1 MLSRLFPENI
11 ARLSS
16 RRPKTVVAA
25 WVLALVLGL
34 MAAATLL
41 SGALTNDVNLT
52 NQPESVR
59 ARELIE
65 QRLGEQDETSEIV
78 VFQSDSLTVDDP
90 AYQTVVVSAIA
101 ALAALDPDEVSV
113 TDHYY
118 AGRDESLVSD
128 DRRTTIAFVEVADE
142 DGVPDVRDAVHAAS
156 EGSGVDALL
165 TGVLTVNAEFNEI
178 AEKDLQKGESIGL
191 LAAIIILAIVVGAVV
206 ASFIPVILAVVSI
219 VVAVGVTAVIGQ
231 SLDLTFFI
239 VNIITMMGLA
249 VGIDYSLFIL
259 SRYRE
264 ERRNGYQKLEAIAK
278 AGATATR
285 AVVFSGL
292 TVVVALIGLLIM
304 PDTVFSSLALGAIV
318 VVIVSVLSSLTLLPA
333 VLSLLGDRVN
343 AIRVPYVGRNIDRA
357 PDAPGGFWDRVT
369 RTVMGK
375 PVISFVLGAGLLIA
389 AATPVLDLETGV
401 SGVDNAPAGT
411 EARVGFVIVQDEFG
425 FGQDAPAII
434 VIDGPPDSA
443 AVTDGL
449 ARLDAALARD
459 PDFGAL
465 EVESYPVENLTVAR
479 SRIAGDAVATGAI
492 NLIDRLR
499 GDYIPAAFGPESDRV
514 LVTGETAFIND
525 WLGNVAAYTPFVFA
539 LVLGLSFV
547 LLMLAFRSLADAGIP
562 IDRGAAQGDRDEPA
576 VGRRRLRPAGTGL
589 PEGHRR
595 RPAGLPAG
603 RVDRGVPAALPVQ
616 HPFRSLHG
624 LSRLPLEPHPGALR
638 PDGRQRRGGRLRP
651 PLHRTADHR
660 RRPDHGLRLRRLRPR
675 RPGVYAAD
683 GLRTGRGGVRRR
695 NDRPVSARPR
705 DHAPARRRQLVPARL
720 DELAARRPGRARPIP
735 RARLRRGGRDRRRLD
750 RALPP
755 ARPVSA
761 GRPVGREEITHR
773 KSRTLPN
780 APARQRQGATNGYD
794 TRIDHGSP
802 RTWTSRHS
810 T

>member
-1 MLSRLFPENI
+1 MLSRLSPENL

-113 TDHYY
+113 ADHYY

-547 LLMLAFRSLADAGIP
+547 LLMLAFRSIVVPLKAIAMNLLSV
-562 IDRGAAQGDRDEPA
+562 GAAYGLLVLVFQKGIGADLLGFQQVESIEVFLPLFLFSILFGLSMDYHVFLLSRIRERYDQTGDNGEA
-576 VGRRRLRPAGTGL
+576 VAFGLRSTGRLITG
-589 PEGHRR
+589 
-595 RPAGLPAG
+595 
-603 RVDRGVPAALPVQ
+603 AALIMVSVFGGFALGDLAFMQ
-616 HPFRSLHG
+616 QMGFGLAVAVFVDATIVRS
-624 LSRLPLEPHPGALR
+624 
-638 PDGRQRRGGRLRP
+638 
-651 PLHRTADHR
+651 
-660 RRPDHGLRLRRLRPR
+660 
-675 RPGVYAAD
+675 V
-683 GLRTGRGGVRRR
+683 
-695 NDRPVSARPR
+695 
-705 DHAPARRRQLVPARL
+705 LVPATMRL
-720 DELAARRPGRARPIP
+720 LGDANWYLPGWMSWLPDVRVEPAPSPVHASVVAAAT
-735 RARLRRGGRDRRRLD
+735 GGD
-750 RALPP
+750 
-755 ARPVSA
+755 
-761 GRPVGREEITHR
+761 
-773 KSRTLPN
+773 
-780 APARQRQGATNGYD
+780 
-794 TRIDHGSP
+794 
-802 RTWTSRHS
+802 
-810 T
+810 

>member
-1 MLSRLFPENI
+1 MLSRLSPENL

-547 LLMLAFRSLADAGIP
+547 LLMLAFRSIVVPLKAIAMNLLSV
-562 IDRGAAQGDRDEPA
+562 GAAYGLLVLVFQKGIGADLLGFQQVESIEVFLPLFLFSILFGLSMDYHVFLLSRIRERYDQTGDNGEA
-576 VGRRRLRPAGTGL
+576 VAFGLRSTGRLITG
-589 PEGHRR
+589 
-595 RPAGLPAG
+595 
-603 RVDRGVPAALPVQ
+603 AALIMVSVFGGFALGDLAFMQ
-616 HPFRSLHG
+616 QMGFGLAVAVFVDATIVRS
-624 LSRLPLEPHPGALR
+624 
-638 PDGRQRRGGRLRP
+638 
-651 PLHRTADHR
+651 
-660 RRPDHGLRLRRLRPR
+660 
-675 RPGVYAAD
+675 V
-683 GLRTGRGGVRRR
+683 
-695 NDRPVSARPR
+695 
-705 DHAPARRRQLVPARL
+705 LVPATMRL
-720 DELAARRPGRARPIP
+720 LGDANWYLPGWMSWLPDVRVEPAPSPVHASVVAAAT
-735 RARLRRGGRDRRRLD
+735 GGD
-750 RALPP
+750 
-755 ARPVSA
+755 
-761 GRPVGREEITHR
+761 
-773 KSRTLPN
+773 
-780 APARQRQGATNGYD
+780 
-794 TRIDHGSP
+794 
-802 RTWTSRHS
+802 
-810 T
+810 

>member
-1 MLSRLFPENI
+1 MLSRLSPENL

-239 VNIITMMGLA
+239 VNIITLMGLA

-547 LLMLAFRSLADAGIP
+547 LLMLAFRSIVVPLKAIAMNLLSV
-562 IDRGAAQGDRDEPA
+562 GAAYGLLVLVFQKGIGADLLGFQQVESIEVFLPLFLFSILFGLSMDYHVFLLSRIRERYDQTGDNGEA
-576 VGRRRLRPAGTGL
+576 VAFGLRSTGRLITG
-589 PEGHRR
+589 
-595 RPAGLPAG
+595 
-603 RVDRGVPAALPVQ
+603 AALIMVSVFGGFALGDLAFMQ
-616 HPFRSLHG
+616 QMGFGLAVAVFVDATIVRS
-624 LSRLPLEPHPGALR
+624 
-638 PDGRQRRGGRLRP
+638 
-651 PLHRTADHR
+651 
-660 RRPDHGLRLRRLRPR
+660 
-675 RPGVYAAD
+675 V
-683 GLRTGRGGVRRR
+683 
-695 NDRPVSARPR
+695 
-705 DHAPARRRQLVPARL
+705 LVPATMRL
-720 DELAARRPGRARPIP
+720 LGDANWYLPGWMSWLPDVRVEPAPSPVHASVVAAAT
-735 RARLRRGGRDRRRLD
+735 GGD
-750 RALPP
+750 
-755 ARPVSA
+755 
-761 GRPVGREEITHR
+761 
-773 KSRTLPN
+773 
-780 APARQRQGATNGYD
+780 
-794 TRIDHGSP
+794 
-802 RTWTSRHS
+802 
-810 T
+810 